1 MQIPPKKKLTGIQAL
16 YYSYLYQ
23 MGVLPKRPKR
33 SPYAVREDIRKLDQR
48 IEQIEFLMKHDITTR
63 EQLATYREPLQKQIA
78 ELMKERR
85 GLYRNGGSKTE
96 EERLS
101 EINEE
106 LKRLRKEVRMTVQIE
121 KHSLEIEA
129 RLQEAE
135 EQSQNEKRV
144 EDKERMQKSQE
155 VR

>member
-1 MQIPPKKKLTGIQAL
+1 
-16 YYSYLYQ
+16 

-33 SPYAVREDIRKLDQR
+33 SPYAVREDIRKLDRR

-63 EQLATYREPLQKQIA
+63 EQLAGYREPLQKQIA

-85 GLYRNGGSKTE
+85 RLYRNGESKTG
-96 EERLS
+96 EERLP

-121 KHSLEIEA
+121 KNSLEIEA
-129 RLQEAE
+129 RLQKAE

-144 EDKERMQKSQE
+144 EDKERIQKSQE